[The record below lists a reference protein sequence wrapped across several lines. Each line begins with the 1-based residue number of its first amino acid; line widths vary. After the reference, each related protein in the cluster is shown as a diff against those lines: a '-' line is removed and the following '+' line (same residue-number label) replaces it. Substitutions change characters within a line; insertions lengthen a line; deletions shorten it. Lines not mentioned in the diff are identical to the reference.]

1 LGEKWGTIPNP
12 EVKER
17 VVRIAQFRE
26 KELFR
31 LSWTVVLQGIKY
43 IKEYSNIP
51 FRCILAGDGPG
62 KPNLLQFIEDNALER
77 YVDLAGTMKQEKLG
91 QYYLF
96 ADVFASRPV
105 VLLEAMAVRCPVI
118 AVRSSGIEDVIQNG
132 YNGFKTEPDIAVWAQ
147 RIITLMKNP
156 QVLHEMSENAFLF
169 SRKFSEESIAVRVAK
184 LYIKI
189 LRELKEINNACPPA
203 KVFTVKA
210 PGLDEED

>member
-1 LGEKWGTIPNP
+1 M
-12 EVKER
+12 
-17 VVRIAQFRE
+17 
-26 KELFR
+26 
-31 LSWTVVLQGIKY
+31 LQGIKY
-43 IKEYSNIP
+43 IKEYSDIP
-51 FRCILAGDGPG
+51 SRCIFAGDCQG

-96 ADVFASRPV
+96 ADIFASRPV

-169 SRKFSEESIAVRVAK
+169 SQKFSEESIAARVAK

-203 KVFTVKA
+203 KAFTVKA
-210 PGLDEED
+210 PGVDEED